1 MPPLAPSHV
10 PAHLPEDLA
19 HTYLA
24 SPAGIPTH
32 TRLALFSRDPLYE
45 PLSTDKQET
54 MFFLLTSVLA
64 CQLMATSST
73 LSGSAGR
80 VSVSS
85 SSPEP
90 ILLPSLS
97 LSEPSVTN
105 TSPWRT
111 MSTWRS
117 ESKDEEGGEARE
129 SVHGRIEEE
138 EEVGGER
145 EEEEGGRRSGEK
157 E

>member
-1 MPPLAPSHV
+1 
-10 PAHLPEDLA
+10 
-19 HTYLA
+19 
-24 SPAGIPTH
+24 
-32 TRLALFSRDPLYE
+32 
-45 PLSTDKQET
+45 
-54 MFFLLTSVLA
+54 
-64 CQLMATSST
+64 MAIWST

-90 ILLPSLS
+90 TLLPSLS

-117 ESKDEEGGEARE
+117 ESKDEEGGGGGRRE
-129 SVHGRIEEE
+129 GR
-138 EEVGGER
+138 GGGGRREGGGGGR
-145 EEEEGGRRSGEK
+145 EEEWREGIERREVCEKGEVGLIWFLSVT
-157 E
+157 